1 MIEAQLAGR
10 LGNQLF
16 QYATAR
22 TVAEK
27 NGYNWYV
34 NPDYWLGGDLIKC
47 DLGIKDGEI
56 RGYFSDE
63 PIQRFNPKIFDIPD
77 FIQIQGFWQSEKYFD
92 RDKVKEW
99 FKITYNQGVFD
110 FWLGNYQDY
119 TCLINIRGTDQAD
132 REWLVLPKEYY
143 CKAQKIMLMFN
154 NKLRFV
160 IITDDIELSKKYFPD
175 LPIYSNDRDTDFCIL
190 NTARYVISGLSTFTW
205 WATYLNDYNVVI
217 APRGW
222 FAQTSKTDWQPQDIK
237 THKFIWI

>member
-1 MIEAQLAGR
+1 MRGYSTAKIINRKITKMIEAQLAGR

-160 IITDDIELSKKYFPD
+160 IITDDIFV
-175 LPIYSNDRDTDFCIL
+175 F
-190 NTARYVISGLSTFTW
+190 
-205 WATYLNDYNVVI
+205 
-217 APRGW
+217 
-222 FAQTSKTDWQPQDIK
+222 
-237 THKFIWI
+237 